1 MAMLVQ
7 SLLLRRRGYAVLTGR
22 IRPARTVHLAI
33 WKLPALAFCVFV
45 FVMALVAPL
54 VGAALTAT
62 MKSVVFGYVPSNFT
76 SQNFSS
82 ALAVGS
88 ANVDALRRSVVIA
101 LVAATVVS
109 VGALPLAYAMEMTQ
123 MAGRRLLSLLTL
135 TTIAIPRVVLAAGY
149 IFAWNQPW
157 QASAGFQFYGTIQLL
172 TVALIAGALPY
183 AIRLYVGGLAQ
194 VHRTLVDAARVQGA
208 GIWRTLILIVFPLL
222 RKQVGSIWML
232 VFTGTMFELAAAELL
247 YPPGQPTMPVMIL
260 TLLGNFQTGIAM
272 ALTLMSIGVLA
283 LALLVA
289 RAIFWLFSVLL
300 WKQRSAPQIG
310 LMADTVDTSTL
321 EAQAHA

>member
-1 MAMLVQ
+1 
-7 SLLLRRRGYAVLTGR
+7 
-22 IRPARTVHLAI
+22 
-33 WKLPALAFCVFV
+33 
-45 FVMALVAPL
+45 
-54 VGAALTAT
+54 

-88 ANVDALRRSVVIA
+88 SNVDALQRSVVIA

-109 VGALPLAYAMEMTQ
+109 IG
-123 MAGRRLLSLLTL
+123 
-135 TTIAIPRVVLAAGY
+135 
-149 IFAWNQPW
+149 
-157 QASAGFQFYGTIQLL
+157 
-172 TVALIAGALPY
+172 
-183 AIRLYVGGLAQ
+183 IRLYVGGLAQ
-194 VHRTLVDAARVQGA
+194 IHGTLVDAARVQGA
-208 GIWRTLILIVFPLL
+208 GIWRTLVLIVFPLL
-222 RKQVGSIWML
+222 RRQVGSIWML

-283 LALLVA
+283 AALIIA
-289 RAIFWLFSVLL
+289 RGVFWLFSLL
-300 WKQRSAPQIG
+300 IWKRRSTPQIG
-310 LMADTVDTSTL
+310 LMVENVDTPTL